1 MEAEIV
7 EERGLCVVCELHAI
21 DSDTA
26 RVLLFLFRS
35 GIRGFTDPVRH
46 VWLCKVRLY
55 GDDREFVGQFGSA
68 NWLVLIGCGR

>member
-21 DSDTA
+21 DFDTA
-26 RVLLFLFRS
+26 RVLFFLLRS

-46 VWLCKVRLY
+46 VWLCKVRTEI
-55 GDDREFVGQFGSA
+55 DDCGFVDQFVSPS
-68 NWLVLIGCGR
+68 WLVLIGCGR